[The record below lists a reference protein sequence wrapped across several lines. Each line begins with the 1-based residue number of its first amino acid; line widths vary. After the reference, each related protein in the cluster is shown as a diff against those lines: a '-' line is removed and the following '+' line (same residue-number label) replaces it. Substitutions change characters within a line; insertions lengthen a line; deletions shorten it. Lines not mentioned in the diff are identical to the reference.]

1 MAGKLIKYRSFNDKS
16 LATELYQK
24 LTVDGIPV
32 AWEDTEGFF
41 DASFANNEFLNI
53 YYIKLRQEDFKR
65 ADEILMRSV
74 SESKEEPVGDYYLL
88 SFSNEELMDVLKKP
102 DEWNEFDRYWAKKIL
117 EKKGIDI
124 KLEDLEQARLQRLA
138 ELKHPWTLDKL
149 WIICA
154 IALWVAAFWFI
165 HVFAAVAVIFI
176 GGYIALSKKTMPD
189 GQRVKAFS
197 AGDRLIG
204 KFVLAAGLLLT
215 LFIMMQYYAVIDFI
229 RPL

>member
-1 MAGKLIKYRSFNDKS
+1 MTGQLIKYRSFNDKA
-16 LATELYQK
+16 LAIELYQK
-24 LTVDGIPV
+24 LSEDGIPV

-53 YYIKLRQEDFKR
+53 YYIKLRQEDFKK

-74 SESKEEPVGDYYLL
+74 SESKNEPVGDYYLL
-88 SFSNEELMDVLKKP
+88 SFSNEELIDVLKKP

-117 EKKGIDI
+117 EKKGLDI
-124 KLEDLEQARLQRLA
+124 KQEDLEQARIHRLA
-138 ELKHPWTLDKL
+138 ELKQPWTLDKL

-165 HVFAAVAVIFI
+165 HVYGAVAVIFI

-204 KFVLAAGLLLT
+204 KIVLAAGFILA
-215 LFIMMQYYAVIDFI
+215 LFILMQYYAVIDFI

>member
-1 MAGKLIKYRSFNDKS
+1 MTGQLIKYRSFNDKA
-16 LATELYQK
+16 LAIELYQK
-24 LTVDGIPV
+24 LSADGIPV

-53 YYIKLRQEDFKR
+53 YYIKIRQEDFKK

-74 SESKEEPVGDYYLL
+74 SESKNEPVGDYYLL
-88 SFSNEELMDVLKKP
+88 SFSNEELIDVLKKP

-124 KLEDLEQARLQRLA
+124 KQEDLEQARVQRLA
-138 ELKHPWTLDKL
+138 ELKQPWTLDKL

-165 HVFAAVAVIFI
+165 HVYGAVAVIFI

-204 KFVLAAGLLLT
+204 KIVLAAGFILA
-215 LFIMMQYYAVIDFI
+215 LFILMQYYAVIDFI